1 MLMKRFLQLAVA
13 LCITICAHAQ
23 FSGSGSGTESDPYL
37 IFNPIQL
44 DQVRNFLGK
53 TGVYFKMMADID
65 LTQFIQDN
73 YPTQGWLPIGNSSSA
88 FKGEFDGNGK
98 KITNM
103 TINRPTTDY
112 LGLFGNVHAATIKN
126 LTIQGEIKG
135 QNHIGGAV
143 GSVKVASTITNV
155 TTYVNISGSSYIGGV
170 AGSAYLSTI
179 SNIKTHLTANG
190 TDHIGGIVGY
200 VQSESD
206 YNSYRTKITEVEVD
220 VTINGKNNLG
230 GVVGHNSNG
239 GDYGYTYINYSIVT
253 CTINGTDFCGGI
265 IGNVVGDDNGST
277 VIGKNYVGGTIIA
290 TNYVGGIGGYI
301 ESGNPG
307 GRLTDPVIFDNYFV
321 GTLIGKQYVGGVCGY
336 VLGGRVNLCRN
347 YSNATITGTTEVGG
361 VVGYLGSRCA
371 KSNVAINEYVSG
383 TSNVGRIYGSKSSSA
398 TIGTNGTAETNKAL
412 TTTKVIVNSIQ
423 QIVDDT
429 EQHGQSVGKTM
440 LQYKATYQGIGWDF
454 SSTWNMQ
461 ETETYPYL
469 AFQSAPP
476 VIDATTALS
485 GSKQLK
491 GNGTANAKIYV
502 EIGGHKSD

>member
-13 LCITICAHAQ
+13 LCITVCAHAQ
-23 FSGSGSGTESDPYL
+23 FSGTGSGTSSDPYL

-200 VQSESD
+200 VQSKSD
-206 YNSYRTKITEVEVD
+206 YSSSRTKITEVEVD
-220 VTINGKNNLG
+220 VTINGKNNLAAWW
-230 GVVGHNSNG
+230 
-239 GDYGYTYINYSIVT
+239 
-253 CTINGTDFCGGI
+253 GI
-265 IGNVVGDDNGST
+265 IVMEEIM
-277 VIGKNYVGGTIIA
+277 VIHI
-290 TNYVGGIGGYI
+290 
-301 ESGNPG
+301 
-307 GRLTDPVIFDNYFV
+307 
-321 GTLIGKQYVGGVCGY
+321 
-336 VLGGRVNLCRN
+336 
-347 YSNATITGTTEVGG
+347 
-361 VVGYLGSRCA
+361 
-371 KSNVAINEYVSG
+371 
-383 TSNVGRIYGSKSSSA
+383 
-398 TIGTNGTAETNKAL
+398 
-412 TTTKVIVNSIQ
+412 
-423 QIVDDT
+423 
-429 EQHGQSVGKTM
+429 
-440 LQYKATYQGIGWDF
+440 
-454 SSTWNMQ
+454 
-461 ETETYPYL
+461 
-469 AFQSAPP
+469 
-476 VIDATTALS
+476 
-485 GSKQLK
+485 
-491 GNGTANAKIYV
+491 
-502 EIGGHKSD
+502 